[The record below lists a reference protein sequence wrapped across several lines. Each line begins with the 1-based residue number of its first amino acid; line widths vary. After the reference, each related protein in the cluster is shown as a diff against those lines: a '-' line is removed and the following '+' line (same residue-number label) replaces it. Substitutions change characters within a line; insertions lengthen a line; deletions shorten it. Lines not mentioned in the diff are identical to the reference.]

1 MSSRWPLL
9 ALVLNVAACGVGSS
23 DPVTPPPAPEDEW
36 DQKLDDRQIDYGA
49 ALRIAALRL
58 TGDLPT
64 LTEMQTVV
72 AAADPKTAYAAQVKL
87 YMDSPKFASQM
98 FHWWQDTLKMGDDPA
113 LDSAAAFAAQVT
125 VTNRPY
131 TDLFTATTG
140 TCPTFN
146 ETAGTFTAANCTNT
160 PPQVSGLL
168 THPGA
173 MKQFFS
179 NLAFRRVRWIQEV
192 FACSAFPAQIST
204 TGQDVMGATQ
214 YIGVFPY
221 ATAVATFHTPAQA
234 GDGRVDF
241 RTVTAQVCANC
252 HSNINHIAPL
262 FAHFDD
268 QGQYQN
274 AIVVPTPLA
283 GNPVAQL
290 TDYLPPGEPTQWRM
304 GVMAPDIA
312 TLGHDMATDP
322 EVSACVI
329 NRMWNWAMGKSDI
342 VDQGNRVPVDT
353 TATIDAAF
361 QSGGYKLKDAIYQIF
376 TSDDFVRF

>member
-1 MSSRWPLL
+1 MSSRLPLF
-9 ALVLNVAACGVGSS
+9 ALTLFVAACDVGSG
-23 DPVTPPPAPEDEW
+23 DPVQPPQAPEDDW
-36 DQKLDDRQIDYGA
+36 DQKLDERVVDYGA

-64 LTEMQTVV
+64 LTEMTNV
-72 AAADPKTAYAAQVKL
+72 ANAADPKSAYAAQVQL
-87 YMDSPKFASQM
+87 YLDSPKFAGQM
-98 FHWWQDTLKMGDDPA
+98 FHWWQDTLKLGDAPE

-125 VTNRPY
+125 VSNRPY

-146 ETAGTFTAANCTNT
+146 EAAGTFTAASCTNT
-160 PPQVSGLL
+160 PPAVAGLL

-192 FACSAFPAQIST
+192 FACSAFPAQIAT
-204 TGQDVMGATQ
+204 TGQDVHGATQ

-221 ATAVATFHTPAQA
+221 ASAVATFHDPPQA

-262 FAHFDD
+262 FAHFDEN
-268 QGQYQN
+268 GQYN
-274 AIVVPTPLA
+274 ANIVVPTPLA

-304 GVMAPDIA
+304 GVMAPDLTA
-312 TLGHDMATDP
+312 LGKDMAADP
-322 EVSACVI
+322 EVSSCVI
-329 NRMWNWAMGKSDI
+329 SRMWNWAMGKSDI
-342 VDQGNRVPVDT
+342 VDQGNRVPADT
-353 TATIDAAF
+353 IATINAAF
-361 QSGGYKLKDAIYQIF
+361 DANGFKLKDAIFQIF
-376 TSDDFVRF
+376 TTDDFVRF